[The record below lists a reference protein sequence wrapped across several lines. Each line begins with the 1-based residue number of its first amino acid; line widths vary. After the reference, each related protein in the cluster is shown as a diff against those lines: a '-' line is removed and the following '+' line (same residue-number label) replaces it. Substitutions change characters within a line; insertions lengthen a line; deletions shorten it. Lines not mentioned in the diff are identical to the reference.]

1 MAKGIA
7 SIDEKEKEINVLKR
21 GIGELER
28 RMEKLEREFTS
39 VRNASEKL
47 NSHMKALH
55 ESALA
60 LIKKVHEFE

>member
-7 SIDEKEKEINVLKR
+7 SIDEKEKEIDILKR

-28 RMEKLEREFTS
+28 RIEKLEREVAS
-39 VRNASEKL
+39 VQNASEKIS
-47 NSHMKALH
+47 SHMKALH
-55 ESALA
+55 ESAMA